1 MFDLNTFDSP
11 GNVINNFQNFE
22 EFMFMKEKIFNQI
35 TQFDNFGI
43 DFIKE
48 IEDQNVKI
56 EILRDIIL
64 YVNDNYLDIVDID
77 NILSSENFILEMGYY
92 IYLFLVMDCYNSILP
107 NFVKITNIIDYN
119 QIDYYLRYKSNN
131 IKPILLKSVQ
141 LIIEPLLKLQNIDPS
156 IIKDVKY
163 KAFLKR
169 ITYGLDLLDYGQI
182 NNFVNNF
189 MIPVLRKHFE
199 QIMWRAL

>member
-107 NFVKITNIIDYN
+107 NFIKITNILDYN

-156 IIKDVKY
+156 VIKDVKY

-169 ITYGLDLLDYGQI
+169 VTYGLDLLDYGQI

-189 MIPVLRKHFE
+189 MTPVLRKHFE